1 MSVPPYQP
9 PSYETYPTEP
19 PPMFVPAPFW
29 RRLLARLID
38 FAIAVPITFLAIVP
52 VFLVL
57 LPVLLLAE
65 DDAAS
70 DIATSVGA
78 FTCFVIAYALI
89 EYFLLRRRSGQ
100 TLGKGLLGLRVV
112 PAGVADQAA
121 DRLAVPYAV
130 TRDGRASAISGLSAL
145 VRMLIVTGPFLLS
158 IALFYA
164 TSGADAEDPTPLA
177 DAVLYLWIGSLL
189 VSTVTVLADRGGRR
203 GLHDMA
209 ARTRVVRTQRRGV
222 DVRSDLR
229 MLVPGRVSLE
239 KDSPTV
245 TLWKQDPR

>member
-9 PSYETYPTEP
+9 PSYETYPTVP

-38 FAIAVPITFLAIVP
+38 FAIAVPITFVAIVP
-52 VFLVL
+52 VFVVM

-65 DDAAS
+65 GDA
-70 DIATSVGA
+70 ATSVGA
-78 FTCFVIAYALI
+78 FTCFLIAYALI

-130 TRDGRASAISGLSAL
+130 TKGGRTSAISGLSAL
-145 VRMLIVTGPFLLS
+145 IRMLVVTGPFLLS
-158 IALFYA
+158 IAIFYA
-164 TSGADAEDPTPLA
+164 TNGADAEDPTPLA
-177 DAVLYLWIGSLL
+177 DAVLYVWIGSLL
-189 VSTVTVLADRGGRR
+189 VSTITVLVDRGGRR

-222 DVRSDLR
+222 ALKADLR
-229 MLVPGRVSLE
+229 MLVPGRVDLE

-245 TLWKQDPR
+245 TLWKENPR